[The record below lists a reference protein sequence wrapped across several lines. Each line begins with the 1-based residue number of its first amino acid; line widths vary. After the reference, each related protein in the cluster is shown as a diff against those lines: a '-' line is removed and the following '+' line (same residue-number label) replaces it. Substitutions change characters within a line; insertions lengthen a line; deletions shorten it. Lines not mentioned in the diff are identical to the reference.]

1 MIVAVNETL
10 TAIRLCC
17 LARSRRAL
25 AETPACSPS
34 RRLAMIRSHLI
45 FFSKRSG
52 PFNPSIP
59 SSAEQRGA
67 RIEGCGKRG
76 ESLQTRTLR
85 YGLHFISAY
94 SGCFMVIP

>member
-1 MIVAVNETL
+1 MIVAVNETLL

-45 FFSKRSG
+45 FFIQSR
-52 PFNPSIP
+52 
-59 SSAEQRGA
+59 
-67 RIEGCGKRG
+67 
-76 ESLQTRTLR
+76 
-85 YGLHFISAY
+85 
-94 SGCFMVIP
+94 